1 MGEREYAF
9 FSLFPRNQILL
20 EEPLVH
26 PDHCAGVYVPRSG
39 QTPET
44 VCFNFD
50 QLQEKLQGVF
60 VCLFMAGLKWTE
72 RGKKNLC

>member
-26 PDHCAGVYVPRSG
+26 PDHCAGAYVPRSG

-50 QLQEKLQGVF
+50 
-60 VCLFMAGLKWTE
+60 
-72 RGKKNLC
+72 